1 MLKNIFKSIFCI
13 ILVALMIT
21 AISVPCFAAEKVIVN
36 QGVIT
41 IGKVSG
47 NTGDTVIVPITIED
61 NPGII
66 AITISIT
73 YDSSALQL
81 IEDLPGNVIFAHE
94 IQDHPSKNLI
104 RLVTLESLD
113 RKNNGTLISL
123 KFKIKPKTKAGLTK
137 ISIKY
142 GSGDFCNWKLHR
154 IMPEIIPG
162 GVDVGLSED
171 NCPHKNYSDWT
182 VAAIPT
188 CLESGYDSRTCND
201 CGHVELRNNSPIG
214 HEFSKDFTIDK
225 AATKEESGLMSRHCI
240 RCAEFVD
247 QISYTLKDSTEG
259 DIKNEFG
266 NVAPPNDY
274 VNNLVAEQIEPESSP
289 EVSSSE
295 TGKNNSS
302 EVESSVSDSPNTQT
316 ENNPTTSETE
326 EVTVKDKILE
336 AFPKGKIIL
345 IIFIIA
351 IIILIIALLI

>member
-81 IEDLPGNVIFAHE
+81 IEDLPGNVIYSHE

-123 KFKIKPKTKAGLTK
+123 KFKIKPKTKAGLTE

-142 GSGDFCNWKLHR
+142 SSGDFCNWKLHR

-225 AATKEESGLMSRHCI
+225 AATKDESGLMSRHCI
-240 RCAEFVD
+240 RCAEFTD
-247 QISYTLKDSTEG
+247 QISYTLKDSTDG
-259 DIKNEFG
+259 NIKNEFG
-266 NVAPPNDY
+266 NVAAPNDY
-274 VNNLVAEQIEPESSP
+274 VNNLVAEQIEPEA
-289 EVSSSE
+289 SE
-295 TGKNNSS
+295 TTSSGPKENNSS
-302 EVESSVSDSPNTQT
+302 KIEVSEPDNSNSQT
-316 ENNPTTSETE
+316 ESNEPLLEKE
-326 EVTVKDKILE
+326 KITVKDKILE
-336 AFPKGKIIL
+336 SFPKGKIIL
-345 IIFIIA
+345 IVFIIA
-351 IIILIIALLI
+351 IIILIISLLI